1 MAILVSKELYDNGY
15 RLDGEGR
22 RVDLIT
28 PENQKYFEI
37 FFFPEKVLMMSSE
50 DFNWCKEITRIFLD
64 HGEPRIEFL

>member
-1 MAILVSKELYDNGY
+1 MTEVSKDLYDKGY

-37 FFFPEKVLMMSSE
+37 FFFPEKVLIMSLEQFS
-50 DFNWCKEITRIFLD
+50 WGKEIKRIFLD